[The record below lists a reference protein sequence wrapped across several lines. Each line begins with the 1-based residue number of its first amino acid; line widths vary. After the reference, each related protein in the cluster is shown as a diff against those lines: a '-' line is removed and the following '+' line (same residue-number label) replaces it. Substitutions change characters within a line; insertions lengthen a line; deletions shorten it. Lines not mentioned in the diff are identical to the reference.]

1 MKIDW
6 FTTLVRH
13 FANVANASDQPTYIG
28 PMLVCCLG
36 IAQRTIIFI
45 CIRHVSVAVE
55 QKRNTHTQHTHSCT
69 HSHNTP
75 YIYSYKETAKLHK
88 NTRTKN
94 IIHTGVGSGGMQGI

>member
-36 IAQRTIIFI
+36 MLILL
-45 CIRHVSVAVE
+45 VKVE
-55 QKRNTHTQHTHSCT
+55 CSRR
-69 HSHNTP
+69 
-75 YIYSYKETAKLHK
+75 LDK
-88 NTRTKN
+88 NSIVVNVK
-94 IIHTGVGSGGMQGI
+94 QAY